1 MQKVVK
7 IDAQPSRDKPSR
19 TPFGLESNGV
29 VDVSRGE
36 KLDRVSSEWFA
47 RPDDKRFLLFDNL
60 AASAEGGAQPEPD
73 DGERRDPGV

>member
-1 MQKVVK
+1 
-7 IDAQPSRDKPSR
+7 
-19 TPFGLESNGV
+19 LESNGV

-47 RPDDKRFLLFDNL
+47 RPEDKRYLPFDNL
-60 AASAEGGAQPEPD
+60 FASAKGGAEPDSD